1 MKTIANLLEDFCVEQ
16 PTPSDQDDAA
26 SARDDELL
34 DSFEQGYKAG
44 WEDAIRAK
52 AEEKAHVSA
61 ALAGNL
67 QELTFTYH
75 DAKTSVLADLGPVLN
90 AVVRTLLPKVAY
102 RSMGERLVEQLLLL
116 AETNST
122 KDVRISV
129 ASTEV
134 VAVSEL
140 LPENLAFPVLVTG
153 DASLSPGQAHI
164 NFSGREQQIDLDE
177 LLAELEKSI
186 EAFDVHTRHK
196 TKKGSQ

>member
-16 PTPSDQDDAA
+16 PTQSDQADPA

-153 DASLSPGQAHI
+153 DAALSPGQAHI

>member
-1 MKTIANLLEDFCVEQ
+1 MKTIANLLENFCVEQ
-16 PTPSDQDDAA
+16 PTPSDKDDPA

>member
-1 MKTIANLLEDFCVEQ
+1 MKTIANLLENFCVEQ
-16 PTPSDQDDAA
+16 PTPSDKDDPA

-177 LLAELEKSI
+177 LLTELEKSI